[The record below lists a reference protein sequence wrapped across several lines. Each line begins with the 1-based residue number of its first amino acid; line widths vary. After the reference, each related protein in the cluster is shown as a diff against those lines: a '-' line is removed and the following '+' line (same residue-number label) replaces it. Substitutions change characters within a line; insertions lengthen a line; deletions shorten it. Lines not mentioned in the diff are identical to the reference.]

1 MNQNRKNHPF
11 LRRALTAV
19 LTLLMLVNV
28 CFPAM
33 QAHATEENPEDAYEF
48 HTAIDKVVEAANA
61 LNPEAN
67 AEEFKTA
74 ADAVSAR
81 IEDLKTKVAAI
92 EAVPNEEK
100 VGITVGNVENFN
112 YSLSNAAQIV
122 ADKTAANAAYLA
134 KQAEPTETTA
144 PPAQTNTSNVGDMD
158 LDDEDDVI
166 PLDPSENE
174 TPVLS
179 EAAQAYTDRYNA
191 LVAEVDALQ
200 IDDPEFETKFNDVY
214 SRIATLNNEV
224 SDAATAGTITVEEY
238 GVLGNN
244 LVMLGETLGQKM
256 DENLSYAQNQ
266 LADTK
271 TESVTVMQGG
281 SKEVTLTTGR
291 NSTVEITKQPTS
303 SDGITFKFSS
313 NKRTLTVNASSTTPA
328 GEYNYTLEY
337 TVTSSSGGWPGGG
350 SSSTEYVMKLT
361 VIVQSAREVV
371 LGKFTNED
379 YPVYLAVRQDG
390 QIPGEPSVQGSSGYN
405 FYNSSYTTGSGFN
418 TFAGTASGIIDTSI
432 VDYQNFFYTS
442 VDGSQTVG
450 LVDGSGTT
458 IKAVLTGVNWDSLL
472 KAIGNS
478 GNVKDKDGL
487 TITESNYS
495 EYTVIPYVIK
505 LQETDGKGWHIDC
518 TVVKKTDV
526 ILSYDINI
534 PDGYVISSKNIGV
547 PNTQAGNPPATFT
560 VGSVAGLT
568 TIDNQENAINVESA
582 DGEQKYVFMFQG
594 WNTKADGSGTW
605 YQPDSRITISENTV
619 LYAIWNSNP
628 ALGTGNLEIEKIVS
642 PVPETD
648 VTFTFKVAISNA
660 DSDATFSYVVY
671 NAATVAQRSGT
682 LTNGGTIELHHT
694 EYVEI
699 KDIPA
704 VNEENGAA
712 NVTVTE
718 INYGSYQPS
727 WTDAKTYVTIQGG
740 RTSRVTC
747 TNTLA
752 APQTGSL
759 TIEKLFKGLSDTE
772 TKPSVTFTITGP
784 DNYSKTVTLD
794 GTVDTGENTVET
806 ASYVATL
813 NDLALGEYTVTE
825 TTTGLD
831 TDNYKWQSVKYQVGE
846 TETNTVTV
854 TAEGAA
860 MTVTNTYGIKEVEIS
875 LDKNVSGNM
884 ASYNEEFT
892 FVVTIGEGEVAK
904 TETVK
909 LTHQSDPA
917 KIKVPIGAKVT
928 IMEQEVT
935 GYTASAT
942 LDGKGATLSDNTLT
956 IDEVGKDGHTVVFT
970 NTNNATIETGITSHS
985 FPFILLL
992 STAIVFAMILLLDK
1006 ARYGKK
1012 F

>member
-1 MNQNRKNHPF
+1 M
-11 LRRALTAV
+11 
-19 LTLLMLVNV
+19 
-28 CFPAM
+28 
-33 QAHATEENPEDAYEF
+33 
-48 HTAIDKVVEAANA
+48 
-61 LNPEAN
+61 
-67 AEEFKTA
+67 
-74 ADAVSAR
+74 
-81 IEDLKTKVAAI
+81 
-92 EAVPNEEK
+92 
-100 VGITVGNVENFN
+100 
-112 YSLSNAAQIV
+112 
-122 ADKTAANAAYLA
+122 
-134 KQAEPTETTA
+134 
-144 PPAQTNTSNVGDMD
+144 
-158 LDDEDDVI
+158 
-166 PLDPSENE
+166 
-174 TPVLS
+174 
-179 EAAQAYTDRYNA
+179 
-191 LVAEVDALQ
+191 
-200 IDDPEFETKFNDVY
+200 
-214 SRIATLNNEV
+214 
-224 SDAATAGTITVEEY
+224 
-238 GVLGNN
+238 
-244 LVMLGETLGQKM
+244 
-256 DENLSYAQNQ
+256 
-266 LADTK
+266 
-271 TESVTVMQGG
+271 
-281 SKEVTLTTGR
+281 
-291 NSTVEITKQPTS
+291 
-303 SDGITFKFSS
+303 
-313 NKRTLTVNASSTTPA
+313 
-328 GEYNYTLEY
+328 
-337 TVTSSSGGWPGGG
+337 
-350 SSSTEYVMKLT
+350 
-361 VIVQSAREVV
+361 
-371 LGKFTNED
+371 
-379 YPVYLAVRQDG
+379 
-390 QIPGEPSVQGSSGYN
+390 
-405 FYNSSYTTGSGFN
+405 
-418 TFAGTASGIIDTSI
+418 
-432 VDYQNFFYTS
+432 
-442 VDGSQTVG
+442 
-450 LVDGSGTT
+450 
-458 IKAVLTGVNWDSLL
+458 
-472 KAIGNS
+472 
-478 GNVKDKDGL
+478 
-487 TITESNYS
+487 
-495 EYTVIPYVIK
+495 
-505 LQETDGKGWHIDC
+505 
-518 TVVKKTDV
+518 
-526 ILSYDINI
+526 
-534 PDGYVISSKNIGV
+534 
-547 PNTQAGNPPATFT
+547 
-560 VGSVAGLT
+560 
-568 TIDNQENAINVESA
+568 ESA